1 MSDEERKLARLK
13 QDLSEEV
20 DVESLL
26 EVGRFLNQWSSPP
39 ADPAKLA
46 QVIADLTQETARF
59 RKDVQVPAHNIVQ
72 TRREWLHSY
81 ALLTLTVL
89 HVQIRIVRNAIWLAS
104 ALVMALGAL
113 VTMMT
118 YSPTVGS
125 TVLMIVT
132 PLVAALGIAFIYGE
146 DIDPP
151 TELLMSTPVSPRL
164 VLMARMAL
172 VFGFDLTLGLL
183 ASLAAALTT
192 DISFMP
198 LVMTWLAPMAFLSM
212 LAFLMSVVFNDPLA
226 SVLISMGI
234 WIALCIGHLS
244 AVGGVPSFVPDLLS
258 DTSIRV
264 AFWGLSV
271 TMGVLALW
279 IAGREEHLLGR
290 MKS

>member
-13 QDLSEEV
+13 DDLRGEE
-20 DVESLL
+20 DIDSLL

-39 ADPAKLA
+39 VDPSKMA
-46 QVIADLTQETARF
+46 QIIATVGAQRAAPPRTI
-59 RKDVQVPAHNIVQ
+59 P
-72 TRREWLHSY
+72 RREWLRTY
-81 ALLTLTVL
+81 ALLTMTVL
-89 HVQIRIVRNAIWLAS
+89 RAQIRIVRNAIWLSS
-104 ALVMALGAL
+104 ALVMVLGVL
-113 VTMMT
+113 VTVIT

-125 TVLMIVT
+125 TVLMMVT

-151 TELLMSTPVSPRL
+151 TELLLSTPVSPRL

-198 LVMTWLAPMAFLSM
+198 LVMAWLAPMAFLSM
-212 LAFLMSVVFNDPLA
+212 LAFLMSVIFNDPLA

-234 WIALCIGHLS
+234 WITLCIGHLS
-244 AVGGVPSFVPDLLS
+244 AVGGAPSFVPDLLS
-258 DTSIRV
+258 DTSLRV
-264 AFWGLSV
+264 VFWALSL
-271 TMGVLALW
+271 TMGALALW

-290 MKS
+290 LKA